1 MINNCVESPTGRNTE
16 TLSKQRDNEKGEKEE
31 EEEISKTISV
41 IPLTVNRWPGLVNS
55 ARGKESPLS
64 RERMVSRTLFL
75 SPPLHPSSQRRPLF
89 IPVTIGRN
97 RGVYT
102 TNRYGREET
111 MANETK
117 GGEKIERVEQE
128 EEEEEVEEGLAHDG
142 TTDNCVK

>member
-1 MINNCVESPTGRNTE
+1 M
-16 TLSKQRDNEKGEKEE
+16 EK
-31 EEEISKTISV
+31 
-41 IPLTVNRWPGLVNS
+41 NR
-55 ARGKESPLS
+55 LS

-75 SPPLHPSSQRRPLF
+75 SPLHPSSQRRPLF

-128 EEEEEVEEGLAHDG
+128 EEEEVEEGLAHDG

>member
-1 MINNCVESPTGRNTE
+1 MAGPRKFRKGKRIASLERENGQPNS
-16 TLSKQRDNEKGEKEE
+16 LS
-31 EEEISKTISV
+31 
-41 IPLTVNRWPGLVNS
+41 
-55 ARGKESPLS
+55 
-64 RERMVSRTLFL
+64 FL
-75 SPPLHPSSQRRPLF
+75 PFPLHPSSQRRPLF

>member
-1 MINNCVESPTGRNTE
+1 
-16 TLSKQRDNEKGEKEE
+16 
-31 EEEISKTISV
+31 
-41 IPLTVNRWPGLVNS
+41 
-55 ARGKESPLS
+55 
-64 RERMVSRTLFL
+64 MVSRTLFL
-75 SPPLHPSSQRRPLF
+75 SPLLHPSSQRRPLF

-128 EEEEEVEEGLAHDG
+128 EEEEEEVEEGLAHDG